1 QPIDLFIAEKLLQ
14 EANKISFSTGDD
26 LSFIK
31 GKNIVIFGG
40 NSGIGL
46 EIQKE
51 AILLG
56 ANVEVA
62 SRSFNNVDIANIK
75 NIEHFLNNV

>member
-1 QPIDLFIAEKLLQ
+1 MAEKRFSFTCDCGVVRSMVPGVRVATVMGTEANMKVTQPIDLFIAEKLLQ

-40 NSGIGL
+40 NSGIG
-46 EIQKE
+46 
-51 AILLG
+51 
-56 ANVEVA
+56 
-62 SRSFNNVDIANIK
+62 
-75 NIEHFLNNV
+75 